1 MPTRYSLSKI
11 LQEIGLPYSGRDIDI
26 WGQHTLAEANATHIS
41 FLAESKYFAAV
52 KETKAGAVLIRQEH
66 LSYLPEGVIPIVTED
81 PYLSM
86 ALLSKVFHTPPQL
99 EKAEPS
105 VGEACQIAEGVI
117 CAKGVRLG
125 DRVTIMAGCVI
136 GEDTVIGSD
145 TILYP
150 NVSLYHDTV
159 LGCECRIHSGVVIG
173 ADGYGF
179 AAREDGSQ
187 VKIYQN
193 GNVRIGDR
201 VEIGANSTID
211 RAAFGSTTIGSG
223 TKIDN
228 LVQVAHNCEIGKD
241 CLLVCQTA
249 LAGSTKLGD
258 GVIMGG
264 QSGATGHLEIGDHA
278 TIASRAGVTK
288 SLSGGKV
295 YGGFPAI
302 EQKLWLKI
310 QAKLQRL
317 IKKK

>member
-1 MPTRYSLSKI
+1 MTYLLSKI
-11 LQEIGLPYSGRDIDI
+11 LQQIELPYHGSELEVVGLHSLTDATGR
-26 WGQHTLAEANATHIS
+26 HLSFFENTTYLAA
-41 FLAESKYFAAV
+41 L

-66 LSYLPEGVIPIVTED
+66 LTYLPEGVIPVLTED
-81 PYLSM
+81 PYLTM
-86 ALLSKVFHTPPQL
+86 ALLSKIFHTTPTI
-99 EKAEPS
+99 ERAEPS

-117 CAKGVRLG
+117 CARGVRLG

-136 GEDTVIGSD
+136 GENTVIGSD

-150 NVSLYHDTV
+150 NVSLYRDTV
-159 LGCECRIHSGVVIG
+159 LGCECILHSGVVIG

-179 AAREDGSQ
+179 AARENGRQ

-228 LVQVAHNCEIGKD
+228 LVQIAHNCEIGED

-258 GVIMGG
+258 GVVMGG

-278 TIASRAGVTK
+278 MIASRAGVTK